1 MALEFSICEVRWERY
16 RRVSENPHAREWLKF
31 QAARGLA
38 ANTIEAYGRDLD
50 CYLGFLGTENIPF
63 HSVIRPTIGAYIR
76 SITQLETPRVSRKGM
91 EARSTLANATL
102 QQHLTVVRLFH
113 DFLVEERVCT
123 RNPLRPLIGGP
134 GLIQR
139 HHRLPWIP
147 SEEEW
152 QNILQVCKQEPLRN
166 RVMLAMSYDAA
177 CGDCTFGG
185 SIVQRPP
192 KSAIPRQ

>member
-1 MALEFSICEVRWERY
+1 
-16 RRVSENPHAREWLKF
+16 
-31 QAARGLA
+31 
-38 ANTIEAYGRDLD
+38 
-50 CYLGFLGTENIPF
+50 
-63 HSVIRPTIGAYIR
+63 
-76 SITQLETPRVSRKGM
+76 M

-123 RNPLRPLIGGP
+123 RNPLRPLIGGR

-152 QNILQVCKQEPLRN
+152 QNILQVCKPLRN

-177 CGDCTFGG
+177 LRREEICSRPKAPRKAKRTFLLCTVRTFLIRDGIAE
-185 SIVQRPP
+185 SPIDYCSLWHMIVAVFCTR
-192 KSAIPRQ
+192 